1 MITHEEKTQYVIE
14 EIYNLKVDDF
24 TPIEAKSIEVKSI
37 EVRLKNPT
45 ELNLNK

>member
-14 EIYNLKVDDF
+14 EIY
-24 TPIEAKSIEVKSI
+24 IEAKSIEAKSM

-45 ELNLNK
+45 ERNLNK